1 MPRSAENLS
10 LRLTFIWFS
19 ICNNSLHRRQKLMYS
34 RMCLLN
40 LQSSGKCAVSGKGE
54 LKFCMVTDLPVH
66 LCTLDRDLEDVS
78 HAFSLVAVFSFCVQ
92 QIVSN
97 VLDLLHRTV
106 SSIYSVCVCVWV
118 CIYIYI
124 YMNIKDVSPTCFGTS
139 VPSSGITT
147 GHV

>member
-1 MPRSAENLS
+1 M
-10 LRLTFIWFS
+10 
-19 ICNNSLHRRQKLMYS
+19 
-34 RMCLLN
+34 
-40 LQSSGKCAVSGKGE
+40 SGKGE

-106 SSIYSVCVCVWV
+106 SSIYCVCVRVCVCVCV
-118 CIYIYI
+118 CIYIYVYI
-124 YMNIKDVSPTCFGTS
+124 YIC
-139 VPSSGITT
+139 IYEY
-147 GHV
+147 